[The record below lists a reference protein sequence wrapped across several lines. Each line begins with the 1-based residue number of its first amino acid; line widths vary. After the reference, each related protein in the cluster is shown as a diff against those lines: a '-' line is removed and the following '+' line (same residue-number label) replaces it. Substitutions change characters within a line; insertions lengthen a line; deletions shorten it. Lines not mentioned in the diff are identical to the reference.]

1 MELSV
6 QPVSG
11 QWPATVSGGQAGNLE
26 NAPKCPKHCWP
37 PLSLLPRPR
46 FSQPVHYAVRT
57 NSSRNRETPGHE
69 FTLCYRSSGAA
80 SSVRNALTSTC
91 RACLYEAASQR
102 RGPVFARKAFKYS
115 DTESRGNAFPACVAE
130 KTCRRF
136 SPSRRTGEQCQF
148 RPGVKRRRED
158 SKENYNRVLSAALRS
173 LYVAAQQS
181 PSPYSPWRRHLPRF
195 STFAF
200 SGRGFT
206 PFFCHPSD
214 ESSAIYSPRLLSS
227 KSSATACACCPPF
240 VEPIEILDDSEQ
252 ESEDVA
258 VLISDLDSE
267 EEKGRLHQLQQCFK
281 ERRRRTRQLRGVGK
295 KLRAEKPETG
305 ESGKRK
311 ASDCVEEVDVRHLDM
326 GTGVE
331 DYEDFFQLNADE
343 KALWLALKFIHLY
356 QRCAEKVA
364 TPGSMSRALRKMKE
378 MVENLFPSNVIGP
391 GSLRVM
397 PGFRCL
403 YTGQLSAVGLHC
415 SFNDRMCI
423 GHDDESLPT
432 VTSLLLND
440 DRVEDYND
448 IIIVYGEENDGKG
461 YGAYPGD
468 QMLFIGGTNTRNYS
482 LWNAWKLEY
491 PVRVVRGYKCKSKYA
506 PSFGFRYDGLY
517 RVVEMLADSNNS
529 PCAFH
534 PRSRSPFSP
543 SPSSSSSPPSS
554 PSSSSQLCSSPSSS
568 FSSFVASGA
577 GTRFCRRSEGEFE
590 ERRVSREW
598 NCTEKATRRECLRS
612 TNTEAYTDPQT
623 SDGCSSFS
631 SSVLS
636 PLSHRRALSTRNR
649 YALPARTRPA
659 PPSPDS
665 DADLS
670 LSRSASRSRSFSL
683 CASEL
688 PDRGGSQ
695 AVSLS
700 HLHSRLPRGCDE
712 EPRKQT
718 DLGLSESRRNF
729 SPTEG
734 EKAGDRVFR
743 ACFPSRGPCHYTQDS
758 AEFSVVRRSTSR
770 SPQGG
775 KRLRRQNVFAS
786 NSMSHAVSES
796 PSPPRGER
804 RSASS
809 PRSSATQGKTASSCS
824 FALSP
829 QSSQPLNECRRQ
841 TSESRKS
848 LDVESEVEAREYRKH
863 ALGEMGENN
872 GCGQVSPGGAGFYA
886 KRERQHLDGRR
897 VFKFVLVSIHRD
909 TYLPPESRVP
919 NRDLAIFNHKLFEDD
934 KGLKKVKA
942 LAYYQSRAHYKIQEQ
957 LQASLPS
964 SLSRSTK
971 VVQVSSDLPFRFA
984 VAIPPVLKLP
994 GQTQSILSNFLCIMA
1009 AAYKIYTEIKLAVDP
1024 AVSATP
1030 SGALLAVWK
1039 YQTAVSAFASPPPP
1053 QESSFSEA
1061 KPSAKSPIQSRFF
1074 APSLT
1079 AVAPPCWALCGLLPL
1094 KLLLTHVEL
1103 ELRELSP
1110 ENKARLVE
1118 QARVDC
1124 RRHPPGYLESKRDN
1138 ALPSF
1143 SKTQEDFADL
1153 LVKLKNKTRAPG
1165 RHRPLVWTEGKTEIL
1180 VTSELAK
1187 IFSHQLLPQS
1197 ATCGIYS
1204 SIELCSPLPDSWS
1217 PWEDISQG
1225 REKFPVPAINDV
1237 DDLPPPVDF
1246 SYQVRNVCFSRLPN
1260 FCMLCLCAGCVP
1272 PDKDTS
1278 TWERIEVEGY
1288 SSGLRDPE
1296 TGRVYCAG
1304 SNLSFIQETAT
1315 LAVCTSYCLCDKSI
1329 CRNRYP
1335 EDLAYPVMVA
1345 KTKLA
1350 GWELRTQVAIPSGA
1364 FIMQYVG
1371 EMMCRATMEGRSR
1384 HNSRR
1389 GYHNYCMEIVQD
1401 EWEWEDNWKLPCIDS
1416 LFLGNASRFL
1426 NHSCEPNV
1434 EVRNIWRGPLL
1445 PIVGV
1450 FSRRKINAGE
1460 ALTYAYGSGYET
1472 IKCWCG
1478 TKACKGY
1485 IGDRFGAEGKE
1496 EGKRGARE
1504 LRQKSRNATH
1514 AGAETALE
1522 TADFSDDETKKKG
1535 GHHSS
1540 SKPNCRGR

>member
-214 ESSAIYSPRLLSS
+214 ESSAISSPRLLSS

-240 VEPIEILDDSEQ
+240 VEPVEILDDSEQ

-534 PRSRSPFSP
+534 PRTRSPFSP

-809 PRSSATQGKTASSCS
+809 PRNSATQAKTASSCS

-872 GCGQVSPGGAGFYA
+872 GCGQVSPGGAGFYS

-1061 KPSAKSPIQSRFF
+1061 KPSAKPPIQSRFF

-1118 QARVDC
+1118 QARIDC

-1143 SKTQEDFADL
+1143 SKTQEEFADL

-1514 AGAETALE
+1514 AGAETGLE

-1540 SKPNCRGR
+1540 SKTNCRGR